1 MPGYCG
7 YSMSWNAVSAYN
19 EGEKPMS
26 KWTKTAV
33 LEAIE
38 RAIDEQE
45 LTLICDIEK
54 LKKTPAGVLKR
65 ICLTYSSW
73 HHTSK
78 YYNQTEFYS
87 IDVDVMEALT
97 DEEIDKA
104 IEDFKLERNKSND
117 KDKQVVEEVWR
128 CSYLEWSGT
137 RKHPKAESREAV
149 GVIRN
154 GWFYLSNGHKKKTT
168 SRGFVRLERLD

>member
-1 MPGYCG
+1 MSGYCG

-38 RAIDEQE
+38 KAINEQE

-54 LKKTPAGVLKR
+54 LKKCPAGVLKR

-87 IDVDVMEALT
+87 IDTDALETLT

-104 IEDFKLERNKSND
+104 VEDFKFERDKNKD
-117 KDKQVVEEVWR
+117 KDNPIVEERWQ
-128 CSYLEWSGT
+128 CEYLEWSGT
-137 RKHPKAESREAV
+137 RKHPKSTV
-149 GVIRN
+149 MKSDGIVRN
-154 GWFYLSNGHKKKTT
+154 GWFYLPNGHKKKTT
-168 SRGFVRLERLD
+168 ANGFRFLKRLD